1 MIILVKIGGHKYH
14 VDVGFGTNGPT
25 TPLLLSHAGTVY
37 SHVAPASVRLQWRNI
52 AQNTD
57 PDQRIWVYE
66 RRDNDESDFVP
77 MYCFPE
83 LEFLPDDY
91 AVMNL
96 TTSTSPRT
104 FFTQM
109 VFLEKK
115 LMGED
120 GELSGSIILTTGVKW
135 VIHGKIEKEI
145 KFESE
150 AERIKA
156 IEEHFGIT
164 LTVVEQDSIRG
175 LTSHIK
181 SS

>member
-1 MIILVKIGGHKYH
+1 MVILVKIGGQKYH

-25 TPLLLSHAGTVY
+25 TPLILNHAGTVRP
-37 SHVAPASVRLQWRNI
+37 HVAPAEVRLQWKNI

-57 PDQRIWVYE
+57 PDQKIWVYE
-66 RRDNDESDFVP
+66 HRANNDTDFVP

-83 LEFLPDDY
+83 LEFLPEDY
-91 AVMNL
+91 VVMNL
-96 TTSTSPRT
+96 STSTSPRI

-109 VFLEKK
+109 VFVEKK

-150 AERIKA
+150 TERIKA

-164 LTVVEQDSIRG
+164 LTAVEQDSIQG